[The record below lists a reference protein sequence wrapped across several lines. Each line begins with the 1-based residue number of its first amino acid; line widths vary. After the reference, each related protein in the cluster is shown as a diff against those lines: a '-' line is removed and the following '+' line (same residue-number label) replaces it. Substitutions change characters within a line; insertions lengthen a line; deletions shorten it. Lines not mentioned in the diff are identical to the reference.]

1 MAIDAR
7 TAPRVKER
15 PPAPTLT
22 DVTPITADPAVG
34 GGGAGLR
41 LAVALADVPSLRAAT
56 GATLPVLAGVSGAPV
71 VFFAVAGTRA
81 AGARCWPDSA
91 DWSGFFAAELTALW
105 ESGPLTAFC
114 RTAGV
119 VPPFRLDDL
128 VAELGWDGLP
138 LQAPGGEVLRY
149 GAYLAVAAR
158 GDAVSG
164 YFVVRADREFDDEE
178 LDGLARLQP
187 GVVASHGR
195 FLARPDPTVRLT
207 GRQQQI
213 LQLMQ
218 GGLTARAI
226 ASRLGISES
235 TVGKHLRDLY
245 ARLDAHDR
253 VSAIREAWARG
264 LLDGVGGEDW
274 QDVLIP

>member
-1 MAIDAR
+1 VLGGYKSCSHPY
-7 TAPRVKER
+7 TE
-15 PPAPTLT
+15 L
-22 DVTPITADPAVG
+22 VTPITGDQPAG
-34 GGGAGLR
+34 GGGASLE
-41 LAVALADVPSLRAAT
+41 LAVALADVPTLRAAT
-56 GATLPVLAGVSGAPV
+56 EATLPVLAAVSEATV
-71 VFFAVAGTRA
+71 VFFGVAGTRA
-81 AGARCWPDSA
+81 AGARCWPDAA
-91 DWSGFFAAELTALW
+91 DWGAFFAADLAALW

-119 VPPFRLDDL
+119 VPPFRLDAL
-128 VAELGWDGLP
+128 VRELGWESLP
-138 LQAPGGEVLRY
+138 LQAPSGEDLRY

-158 GDAVSG
+158 GAAVSG
-164 YFVVRADREFDDEE
+164 YFVVRADRTFSDGE

-195 FLARPDPTVRLT
+195 FLRGPDPAVRLT

-245 ARLDAHDR
+245 TRLDAHDR

-264 LLDGVGGEDW
+264 LLDGVDGEDW